1 MRITYVNEILK
12 PPAFVF
18 PWIAEPDKAMQ
29 WQKNV
34 KGGEIIVNKPEVIG
48 TTFKEEIEEDGNSL
62 EMYGV
67 ITKFIRN
74 QIIEFHLESKIH
86 KVDVSYSVEEIDK
99 TIKVMV
105 DARINWKFPM
115 NLLSIFIGN
124 KMRKGITEQM
134 ESEILEL
141 KRICE
146 TGNT

>member
-1 MRITYVNEILK
+1 MRITYANEILK
-12 PPAFVF
+12 PPEFVF

-34 KGGEIIVNKPEVIG
+34 KGGEVIINRPEVIG
-48 TTFKEEIEEDGNSL
+48 TTFKEEIEEGGNSL

-86 KVDVSYSVEEIDK
+86 KLDVSYSVEELNK
-99 TIKVMV
+99 TTRIVV
-105 DARINWKFPM
+105 DARIKWKFPI

-124 KMRKGITEQM
+124 KMKKGIAEQM

-146 TGNT
+146 TS